1 MFASPNTNAIMDCVG
16 PEDYSVANSIVATM
30 RTYGQSASMGAV
42 SVVMGITIGAM
53 SLEESPAA
61 DLVRTMKIS
70 FTVFIVLCIL
80 GVFMSAFRGKD
91 R

>member
-1 MFASPNTNAIMDCVG
+1 
-16 PEDYSVANSIVATM
+16 
-30 RTYGQSASMGAV
+30 MGTV